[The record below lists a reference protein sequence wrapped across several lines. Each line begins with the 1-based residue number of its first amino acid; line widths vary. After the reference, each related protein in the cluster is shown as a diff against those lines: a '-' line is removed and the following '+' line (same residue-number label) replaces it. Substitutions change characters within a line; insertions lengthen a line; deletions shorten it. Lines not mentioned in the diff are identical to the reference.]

1 MYQIN
6 IPNLSSQR
14 FDFAEI
20 GSSEN
25 EEILQLERLILDRE
39 DYYQLGY
46 GY

>member
-1 MYQIN
+1 MYQN
-6 IPNLSSQR
+6 IAPNLSSQR

-25 EEILQLERLILDRE
+25 EEILQLERLMLDRE
-39 DYYQLGY
+39 DYYQMGY